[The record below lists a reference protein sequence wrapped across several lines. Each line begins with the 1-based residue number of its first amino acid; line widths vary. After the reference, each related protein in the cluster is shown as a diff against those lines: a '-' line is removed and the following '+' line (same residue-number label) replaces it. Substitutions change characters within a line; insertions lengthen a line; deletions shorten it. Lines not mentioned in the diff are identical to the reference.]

1 MDLEKIHEFAVFAQ
15 SLKFTEAAQEL
26 HMSQSSLSK
35 HMRDLEGE
43 LGVLLVERGAT
54 GTGKN
59 TLTPGGRRFL
69 ELVRGW
75 LDEYDA
81 IVAECREIQNT
92 LPPARIQDMHCS
104 FNINSQLR
112 RALEAHGA
120 TSGNFA
126 YVDTPLPL
134 RSALDQGV
142 LDFAVFAEPT
152 SQMDAFRSEDLAGTY
167 GWLPLTPEPLCFL
180 TGLGNPLAQNPTISL
195 ADIERSQIITIE
207 NSAHSNWQNATS
219 AIFEDHGCTLNFKLM
234 HDSPPGRRGLSHRPP
249 QHRALHAALCP
260 LLPGPRRRG
269 RSAPAGRG
277 IRADDLPVPGVSAR
291 HRVGH
296 GAQDRGGVRGGGVDG
311 HPRLSPW
318 TTCSP
323 GCAVYVR

>member
-1 MDLEKIHEFAVFAQ
+1 MDLEKIHEFAVFAK
-15 SLKFTEAAQEL
+15 SLKFTKAAQEL

-59 TLTPGGRRFL
+59 VLTPGGRRFL
-69 ELVRGW
+69 ELIQSW
-75 LDEYDA
+75 MDEYDT

-104 FNINSQLR
+104 FSINSQLR
-112 RALEAHGA
+112 RALEARGA

-126 YVDTPLPL
+126 YVDTSLPL

-152 SQMDAFRSEDLAGTY
+152 PQMEAFRSEDLADTY
-167 GWLPLTPEPLCFL
+167 GWLPLAPEPLCFL

-195 ADIERSQIITIE
+195 ADIERSQVITIE
-207 NSAHSNWQNATS
+207 NSSHSNWQNATS
-219 AIFEDHGCTLNFKLM
+219 VIFEAQGCTLNFKLM
-234 HDSPPGRRGLSHRPP
+234 HDSPLAGGAFPIGPRNIVLCTKRFARYYQDLDVEDV
-249 QHRALHAALCP
+249 RALEVEGFEPVVYPFLVY
-260 LLPGPRRRG
+260 RRDTE
-269 RSAPAGRG
+269 S
-277 IRADDLPVPGVSAR
+277 VMAR
-291 HRVGH
+291 RIVEAF
-296 GAQDRGGVRGGGVDG
+296 GAKE
-311 HPRLSPW
+311 
-318 TTCSP
+318 
-323 GCAVYVR
+323 

>member
-1 MDLEKIHEFAVFAQ
+1 MDLEKIHEFAVFAK

-69 ELVRGW
+69 ELVQGW

-92 LPPARIQDMHCS
+92 LPPARIQDMHRS

-134 RSALDQGV
+134 RSALDQKV

-152 SQMDAFRSEDLAGTY
+152 PQMEAFRSEDLASTY
-167 GWLPLTPEPLCFL
+167 GWLPLASEPLCFL
-180 TGLGNPLAQNPTISL
+180 TGLGNPLAQKSTISL
-195 ADIERSQIITIE
+195 ADIEQSQIITIE
-207 NSAHSNWQNATS
+207 NSSHSNWQNATS
-219 AIFEDHGCTLNFKLM
+219 AIFGTHGCTLNFKLM
-234 HDSPPGRRGLSHRPP
+234 HDSPLAGGAFPI
-249 QHRALHAALCP
+249 
-260 LLPGPRRRG
+260 GPRNIVLCTQRFARYYQDLDVEDVRSLRVEGFEPVIYPFLVYRRDTE
-269 RSAPAGRG
+269 S
-277 IRADDLPVPGVSAR
+277 VMAR
-291 HRVGH
+291 RIVEAF
-296 GAQDRGGVRGGGVDG
+296 GAQE
-311 HPRLSPW
+311 
-318 TTCSP
+318 
-323 GCAVYVR
+323 

>member
-112 RALEAHGA
+112 RALEARGA

-152 SQMDAFRSEDLAGTY
+152 PQMDAFRSEDLAGTY
-167 GWLPLTPEPLCFL
+167 GWLPLAPEPLCFL
-180 TGLGNPLAQNPTISL
+180 TGLGNPLAQSPTISL
-195 ADIERSQIITIE
+195 SDIERSQIITIE

-219 AIFEDHGCTLNFKLM
+219 AIFDAHGCTLNFKLM
-234 HDSPPGRRGLSHRPP
+234 HDSPLAGGAFPIGPRNIVLCTQRFARYYQDPPNRARRGCR
-249 QHRALHAALCP
+249 RAAGWWC
-260 LLPGPRRRG
+260 RRRSRG
-269 RSAPAGRG
+269 WRYRRPAGR
-277 IRADDLPVPGVSAR
+277 
-291 HRVGH
+291 H
-296 GAQDRGGVRGGGVDG
+296 GSRRS
-311 HPRLSPW
+311 R
-318 TTCSP
+318 
-323 GCAVYVR
+323 RR